1 MAPLQIF
8 PINTHKLTLLFVP
21 DWLRRNFLGGQHVY
35 SFLIF
40 CAPVCFQPP
49 SREKQQHRKPSR
61 ERRHGY
67 PCAWLRHAL
76 PYGGTER
83 CCAAWQ
89 TTTPLQRRRAR
100 LLTGGGGEGR
110 PAKQAHWHLPT
121 HRFTHHTVAQP
132 SHQTWQSSALVRL
145 RKFGD
150 SFPLQE

>member
-100 LLTGGGGEGR
+100 LLTGGGGGGEACKTSTLASTHTQVHTSHSRSAVAPNLAKLCAR
-110 PAKQAHWHLPT
+110 PSQKVW
-121 HRFTHHTVAQP
+121 R
-132 SHQTWQSSALVRL
+132 
-145 RKFGD
+145 
-150 SFPLQE
+150 